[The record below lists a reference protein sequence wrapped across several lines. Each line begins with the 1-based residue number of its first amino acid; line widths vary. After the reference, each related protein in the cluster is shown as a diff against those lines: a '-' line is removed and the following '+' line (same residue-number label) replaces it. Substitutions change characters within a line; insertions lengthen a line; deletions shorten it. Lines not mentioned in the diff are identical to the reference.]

1 MKTVLAYFIVMFGLL
16 AIQTTLFGQEEKQS
30 GKKLLKYDDW
40 PTIESNANI
49 KDHIMNKS
57 DGIAPN
63 FVLIGRQW
71 DRRIIT
77 YFFQNGTP
85 DIAGNDEQNAIR
97 AALAIWSNSTDLFF
111 LEVCNQANADISFLF
126 GAGNHGDPVPACYPG
141 LGAFDGTNGTLAH
154 NMGGPDPGN
163 NCGNQGADVHF
174 DEDENWTDAI
184 QANGNQ
190 PIDLVTVAAHE
201 LGHAL
206 GLFHTTVA
214 GWWPIR
220 DKT

>member
-1 MKTVLAYFIVMFGLL
+1 MKIHVVYLTIMFGLL
-16 AIQTTLFGQEEKQS
+16 TIQTTLFGQEEKQS
-30 GKKLLKYDDW
+30 DKILLKYDDW
-40 PTIESNANI
+40 PTIESNAKI
-49 KDHIMNKS
+49 KDYIINKS

-97 AALAIWSNSTDLFF
+97 AAMAIWSNATDIFF
-111 LEVCNQANADISFLF
+111 IEVCTQAEADISFLF
-126 GAGNHGDPVPACYPG
+126 AAGNHGDPIPACEIG
-141 LGAFDGTNGTLAH
+141 LEAFDGLNGTLAH

-163 NCGNQGADVHF
+163 NCGAQGADIHF
-174 DEDENWTDAI
+174 DEAEDWTDAI
-184 QANGNQ
+184 RANGDQ

-201 LGHAL
+201 LGML
-206 GLFHTTVA
+206 
-214 GWWPIR
+214 
-220 DKT
+220 